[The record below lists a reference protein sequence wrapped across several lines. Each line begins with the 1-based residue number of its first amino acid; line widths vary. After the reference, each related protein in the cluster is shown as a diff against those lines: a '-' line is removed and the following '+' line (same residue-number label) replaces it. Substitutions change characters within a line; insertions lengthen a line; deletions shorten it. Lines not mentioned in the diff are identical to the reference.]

1 MMAVN
6 IKTGYHRGV
15 NKNAP
20 AGKIIEKR
28 GDLFVVSPS
37 AVYQIDYNESSNSLE
52 VIDEIYYDISPL
64 GFEITNMEHLQ
75 ISDDGQ

>member
-1 MMAVN
+1 MAQQGKWLVLPMMAVN
-6 IKTGYHRGV
+6 IETGYHRGV

-37 AVYQIDYNESSNSLE
+37 AVY
-52 VIDEIYYDISPL
+52 
-64 GFEITNMEHLQ
+64 
-75 ISDDGQ
+75 